1 LACVVLSLA
10 MFVTA
15 CGKKEEEIVTQEVVR
30 PVKTIK
36 VGSMDVSFRQTY
48 PGRVRAAKRA
58 DLAFQVDGPLIKLP
72 VDEGQEV
79 KKNDLIARI
88 DPKDFQTNLRNAEG
102 NLGGCLAKR
111 QVVTLSSEIL

>member
-1 LACVVLSLA
+1 MRSARRRRHSDQGRWRPGALACVVISLA
-10 MFVTA
+10 IFVA
-15 CGKKEEEIVTQEVVR
+15 SCGKKEEEIVAEDVVR

-72 VDEGQEV
+72 VDEGEE
-79 KKNDLIARI
+79 AS
-88 DPKDFQTNLRNAEG
+88 
-102 NLGGCLAKR
+102 CH
-111 QVVTLSSEIL
+111 TLF